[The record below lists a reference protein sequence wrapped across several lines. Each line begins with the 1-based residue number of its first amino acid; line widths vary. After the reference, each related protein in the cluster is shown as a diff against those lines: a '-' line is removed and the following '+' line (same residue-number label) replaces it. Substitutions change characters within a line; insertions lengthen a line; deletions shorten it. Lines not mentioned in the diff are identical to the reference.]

1 MLTFCDEQSP
11 CPPVVFLYAKMSL
24 HRYNFVKGT
33 QFELI
38 GVQKYVKTSSSAA
51 ASYYITL
58 DATDPATGSLQTFQN
73 IVSEISFGRFML
85 SCNIARIK
93 GEPRDGRG
101 FLRRPDIR
109 GLGGPRDGKEFLR
122 RPDMSLP
129 KCPSENPFETY
140 YLVKESELQ
149 ENSWIRLYLE
159 LAVAKTDRHC
169 KAKGAGLSDLEIVD
183 VAIDAAN
190 DEEGL
195 YANNALFYIRYRD
208 LYKATLGEPLDRI
221 AIVRRSFD
229 KPTGGFRLVGHAMS
243 SDVIPN
249 HRKIANEEDTG
260 CSSFKGQST
269 ELPTQISSPLGAS
282 EDHEAANQLAG
293 YD

>member
-1 MLTFCDEQSP
+1 MMMLARRQYLSVDLLRNSEIFDLKSGRYGYMLKFCDQESP
-11 CPPVVFLYAKMSL
+11 CPPVVLLYAKMSL

-33 QFELI
+33 KFELI
-38 GVQKYVKTSSSAA
+38 GVQKYVQTTGSAA

-58 DATDPATGSLQTFQN
+58 DAIDHATATGSLQTFQN
-73 IVSEISFGRFML
+73 VVSEISFGRFML

-93 GEPRDGRG
+93 GEPRDGKG
-101 FLRRPDIR
+101 FLTM
-109 GLGGPRDGKEFLR
+109 
-122 RPDMSLP
+122 PDMTLP
-129 KCPSENPFETY
+129 TCPPENPFQTY
-140 YLVKESELQ
+140 YLLKESELQ

-169 KAKGAGLSDLEIVD
+169 KAKGAGLSNLEIVD

-190 DEEGL
+190 NEEGL

-208 LYKATLGEPLDRI
+208 LYKANLGEPLDRI

-229 KPTGGFRLVGHAMS
+229 KPTGCFCLVGQSLS

-249 HRKIANEEDTG
+249 NRMIANEEDTG
-260 CSSFKGQST
+260 CSSFMGQI
-269 ELPTQISSPLGAS
+269 QSPQNFLLNS
-282 EDHEAANQLAG
+282 LHL
-293 YD
+293 